1 MAIVIMVVATYK
13 KLRWC
18 HQKRKIKEAEDLH
31 KVVNVKNNRPLHVSY
46 DIDRFEEVITE
57 RQVSALP
64 VIDRLPTQAEPKA
77 AVVFLDEPLAEAII
91 ENPAPQAAN
100 HARARRHSL

>member
-1 MAIVIMVVATYK
+1 MYEYNQDGPGLTWPTTFLILGLMVAIVITVVATYK

-77 AVVFLDEPLAEAII
+77 AVVFLRTLG
-91 ENPAPQAAN
+91 
-100 HARARRHSL
+100 